1 MDILQ
6 KAIERKLIVFDSE
19 QKNITYVRQNKRRNF
34 QNPEEKVQAEAFCR
48 LVLEYGYSAEQI
60 EMFVSV
66 QMGVDVT
73 KEADIIVYHDDERT
87 KPYIV
92 IECKSPDVSEMEF
105 KQAVNQAFSYAHAI
119 AGTTKFVWVTK
130 GNKQE
135 FYRYD
140 KESDKRTIEA
150 DLPYFGESD
159 AKKYRFAKG
168 GYYTDKVKGVATR
181 ITTNDIKP
189 VAESALTQIFKQAH
203 DALWAGGQLN
213 PSQAFDEL
221 DKLIFCKVWD
231 ERNTK
236 KGEPYQFQIFS
247 ESKDDAKNLEALKE
261 RVFALYDKGKDK
273 DPEIFNKPIDLSNE
287 RIKTVVEYFQGIN
300 FADTDLD
307 SKGKAF
313 ETFLGAYFRG
323 EFGQYFTPRN
333 VVKFAV
339 EVLPINNESRVLD
352 TSCGSGG
359 FLLYVLDKVRRQAD
373 LEFDKDNPKEAVEH
387 FNYWHTFAEKNLFG
401 IEINDQISRVAK
413 MNMIIHDDGHTNVV
427 TYDGLYQIDHIADVK
442 KNTGFRENSFDYVVT
457 NPPFG
462 SIVKQSEKAYM
473 QVDKTTA
480 PYYNFALKEMNWI
493 DAKIKGRHTATGREN
508 QSTEVLFIEQCHKFL
523 REGGYLAV
531 VVPDGILTNSSS
543 QYVRD
548 SIEEKFRIVAVVSLP
563 QTAFTNTGAGVK
575 SSVLFLKKHTARATE
590 KIRNIKSGL
599 QDTLAEKTKLVKT
612 FQKLEKEKKEKLNV
626 IKNAE
631 KSGKISED
639 GVVLLDNGEPITKE
653 EVSAEY
659 SEKTSELKEDLEE
672 SYQAAKQAKLQDYP
686 ILMAIADN
694 IGYDAAGKNTYKII
708 SRDEYEETD
717 DAGLK
722 RTFIKEVQQ
731 NDLFT
736 VEIIRER
743 KLENGKDVE
752 NTISETLQ
760 PDAGIVGE
768 LRRFIEAIETGKD
781 DFFVSALS

>member
-1 MDILQ
+1 MDTLQ
-6 KAIERKLIVFDSE
+6 RAVEQRLIAFDEE
-19 QKNITYVRQNKRRNF
+19 QKYITYLRQGKKRNF
-34 QNPEEKVQAEAFCR
+34 QNPEEKVQAETFCR
-48 LVLEYGYSAEQI
+48 LVLEYGYSADRI
-60 EMFVSV
+60 EMFSTVP
-66 QMGVDVT
+66 MGVAV
-73 KEADIIVYHDDERT
+73 KQADIIVYADNERE

-92 IECKSPDVSEMEF
+92 VECKSPDVSEMEF
-105 KQAVNQAFSYAHAI
+105 KQAVEQAFSYAYAI
-119 AGTTKFVWVTK
+119 AGTTKFIWVTK

-135 FYRYD
+135 FYRFD
-140 KESDKRTIEA
+140 KEKNKRTIEA
-150 DLPYFGESD
+150 DLPYFGQTD
-159 AKKYRFAKG
+159 AKKYKYAKG
-168 GYYTDKVKGVATR
+168 GFYTERIRGKEERVK
-181 ITTNDIKP
+181 TNDIEP
-189 VAESALTQIFKQAH
+189 VPESELTRIFKQAH
-203 DALWAGGQLN
+203 DALWAGGELN

-247 ESKDDAKNLEALKE
+247 EYEDDAKNLDALKK

-273 DPEIFNKPIDLSNE
+273 DPEIFNKPIDLSVE

-300 FADTDLD
+300 FGKTDLD

-313 ETFLGAYFRG
+313 ETFMGAYIRG

-339 EVLPINNESRVLD
+339 EALPITNEHRVLD

-373 LEFDKDNPKEAVEH
+373 RFFDKNSADEKVEH
-387 FNYWHTFAEKNLFG
+387 YNYWHTFAEKNLFG

-427 TYDGLYQIDHIADVK
+427 TYDGLYQIDHIAEVK
-442 KNTGFRENSFDYVVT
+442 NNRGFKENSFDFIVT

-480 PYYNFALKEMNWI
+480 PYYNFATKELNWI
-493 DAKIKGRHTATGREN
+493 DAKIKGKHTATGREN

-523 REGGYLAV
+523 KEGGYLAV

-548 SIEEKFRIVAVVSLP
+548 SIEEKFRIVGVVSLP

-575 SSVLFLKKHTARATE
+575 SSVMFLKKHAAKTTE
-590 KIRNIKSGL
+590 DIRNRKRGL
-599 QDTLAEKTKLVKT
+599 QDRLAEETKLVPT
-612 FQKLEKEKKEKLNV
+612 FELWESERKEKLKPLLKVKTEEND
-626 IKNAE
+626 E
-631 KSGKISED
+631 KK
-639 GVVLLDNGEPITKE
+639 KE
-653 EVSAEY
+653 ISAEY
-659 SEKTSELKEDLEE
+659 GEKFDEFKEELEE
-672 SYQAAKQAKLQDYP
+672 RYQAEKQRELLDYP
-686 ILMAIADN
+686 IFMAIADN
-694 IGYDAAGKNTYKII
+694 IGYDAAGRNIYRIL
-708 SRDEYEETD
+708 SREEYE
-717 DAGLK
+717 DADGAK
-722 RTFIKEVQQ
+722 FIKETQQ

-736 VEIIRER
+736 VELVKRCEL
-743 KLENGKDVE
+743 KDGKDTETTV
-752 NTISETLQ
+752 SETVV

-768 LRRFIEAIETGKD
+768 LRRFIEAIETGQD

>member
-6 KAIERKLIVFDSE
+6 RAVELELIAFDQE
-19 QKNITYVRQNKRRNF
+19 QKYISYLRQGKRRNF

-48 LVLEYGYSAEQI
+48 LVLEYGYSADRI
-60 EMFVSV
+60 EMFSTVK
-66 QMGVDVT
+66 MGVAA
-73 KEADIIVYHDDERT
+73 KEADIIVYADDQREQ
-87 KPYIV
+87 PYIV
-92 IECKSPDVSEMEF
+92 VECKSPDVSEMEF
-105 KQAVNQAFSYAHAI
+105 KQAVEQAFSYAYAI
-119 AGTTKFVWVTK
+119 AGTTKFIWVTK

-135 FYRYD
+135 FYRFD
-140 KESDKRTIEA
+140 KEKNKRTIEA
-150 DLPYFGESD
+150 DLPYFGQTE
-159 AKKYRFAKG
+159 AKKYKYAKG
-168 GYYTDKVKGVATR
+168 GFYIDRIKGKEVRIKTD
-181 ITTNDIKP
+181 DLKP
-189 VAESALTQIFKQAH
+189 VAESELTRIFKQSH
-203 DALWAGGQLN
+203 DALWAGGELN

-221 DKLIFCKVWD
+221 DKLIFCKIWD
-231 ERNTK
+231 ERNRK

-247 ESKDDAKNLEALKE
+247 EYEDDAKNLDALRQ
-261 RVFALYDKGKDK
+261 RVFDLYDKGKDK
-273 DPEIFNKPIDLSNE
+273 DPEIFNKPIDLTVE
-287 RIKTVVEYFQGIN
+287 RIKTVVEYFQSIN
-300 FADTDLD
+300 FTKTDLD

-339 EVLPINNESRVLD
+339 EALPITNEHRVLD

-373 LEFDKDNPKEAVEH
+373 KYFDVADPKEAIEH
-387 FNYWHTFAEKNLFG
+387 YNYWHTFAEKNLFG

-427 TYDGLYQIDHIADVK
+427 TYDGLYQIDHIAEVK
-442 KNTGFRENSFDYVVT
+442 NNRGFRRNSFDFIVT

-473 QVDKTTA
+473 QVDKVTA

-493 DAKIKGRHTATGREN
+493 DAKVRGKHTTTGREN

-523 REGGYLAV
+523 KEGGYLAI

-548 SIEEKFRIVAVVSLP
+548 SIEEKFRIVGVVSLP

-575 SSVLFLKKHTARATE
+575 SSILFLKKHTAATTE
-590 KIRNIKSGL
+590 QIRNTKRGL
-599 QDTLAEKTKLVKT
+599 QDRLAEETKLVPT
-612 FQKLEKEKKEKLNV
+612 FEAWERERKEKLKPLLKVKSEEND
-626 IKNAE
+626 E
-631 KSGKISED
+631 KKKGISE
-639 GVVLLDNGEPITKE
+639 
-653 EVSAEY
+653 EY
-659 SEKTSELKEDLEE
+659 SEKIESFKEELEE
-672 SYQAAKQAKLQDYP
+672 RYQAEKQRNLRDYP
-686 ILMAIADN
+686 VFMAIADN
-694 IGYDAAGKNTYKII
+694 IGYDAAGKNTYRVL
-708 SRDEYEETD
+708 SREVYE
-717 DAGLK
+717 DADGAK
-722 RTFIKEVQQ
+722 FVKEIQH

-736 VEIIRER
+736 VELTKRREL
-743 KLENGKDVE
+743 KDGKDTETTV
-752 NTISETLQ
+752 SEIVV

-768 LRRFIEAIETGKD
+768 LRRFIEAIESGQD

>member
-6 KAIERKLIVFDSE
+6 KAIEKNLILLDDERKY
-19 QKNITYVRQNKRRNF
+19 ITYIRQNKKRNF
-34 QNPEEKVQAEAFCR
+34 QNPEEKVQAETFCR
-48 LVLEYGYSAEQI
+48 LVLEYGYSAERI
-60 EMFVSV
+60 EILKAVP
-66 QMGVDVT
+66 MGVDVT
-73 KEADIIVYHDDERT
+73 KQADIIVYADDARQQS
-87 KPYIV
+87 YIIV
-92 IECKSPDVSEMEF
+92 ECKSPEVSEMEF
-105 KQAVNQAFSYAHAI
+105 KQAVGQAFSYAYAI
-119 AGTTKFVWVTK
+119 AGTTKFIWVTK

-135 FYRYD
+135 FYRFD
-140 KESDKRTIEA
+140 KEKNKRTIEA
-150 DLPYFGESD
+150 DLPYFGES
-159 AKKYRFAKG
+159 ATKKYKYAKG
-168 GYYTDKVKGVATR
+168 GFYTEKIKGKDEKVLTD
-181 ITTNDIKP
+181 DIKP
-189 VAESALTQIFKQAH
+189 VAESELTRIFKQAH
-203 DALWAGGQLN
+203 DALWAGGELN

-231 ERNTK
+231 ERYAR
-236 KGEPYQFQIFS
+236 KGAAYKFQIFN
-247 ESKDDAKNLEALKE
+247 EYDDDSKNLEALKIRIFE
-261 RVFALYDKGKDK
+261 LYDKGKDK
-273 DPEIFNKPIDLSNE
+273 DPEIFNKPIDLSIE
-287 RIKTVVEYFQGIN
+287 RIKTVVEYFQSIS
-300 FADTDLD
+300 FSETDLD

-339 EVLPINNESRVLD
+339 EALPITNEKRVLD

-373 LEFDKDNPKEAVEH
+373 KEFDLDNAKEAIEH
-387 FNYWHTFAEKNLFG
+387 YNYWHTFAEKNLFG

-427 TYDGLYQIDHIADVK
+427 TYDGLYQIDHIAREK
-442 KNTGFRENSFDYVVT
+442 GNKGFAENSFDFIVT

-473 QVDKTTA
+473 QVDKATA
-480 PYYNFALKEMNWI
+480 PYYNFALKETNWI
-493 DAKIKGRHTATGREN
+493 DAKVKGKHTATGREN
-508 QSTEVLFIEQCHKFL
+508 QSTEVLFIEQCYKFL

-548 SIEEKFRIVAVVSLP
+548 GIEEKFRIVGVVSLP

-575 SSVLFLKKHTARATE
+575 SSVLFLKKHANKTTE
-590 KIRNIKSGL
+590 RIRQTKLGL
-599 QDTLAEKTKLVKT
+599 QDSLAKQTNLVQTFETWEQEKRDKLKPLKAKNEETETK
-612 FQKLEKEKKEKLNV
+612 KKE
-626 IKNAE
+626 
-631 KSGKISED
+631 ISDEY
-639 GVVLLDNGEPITKE
+639 GER
-653 EVSAEY
+653 VGQF
-659 SEKTSELKEDLEE
+659 KEDLEE
-672 SYQAAKQAKLQDYP
+672 RYQTEKQNALPDYP

-708 SRDEYEETD
+708 RREEYEEANGD
-717 DAGLK
+717 K
-722 RTFIKEVQQ
+722 YVKETQE

-736 VEIIRER
+736 LEIVRL
-743 KLENGKDVE
+743 KQLKDGKDTETTV
-752 NTISETLQ
+752 SETIL

-768 LRRFIEAIETGKD
+768 LRRFIEAIETGQD